1 MKTTLSLLMLFALFS
16 LNANPQ
22 DYTQWGLPDGAIA
35 RLDKGEIS
43 EIAYSPDGARLAV
56 ASSIG
61 IWLYDTATYQE
72 VALLTGHTDWVW
84 SVAFSP
90 DGGTLASGSG
100 DGTVRLWDAL
110 TGAHLRILEGHTDW
124 VRSVAFSPDG
134 GTLASG
140 SGDGTVRLWD
150 ALTGAHLRTLEG
162 HTGWVYSVAF
172 SPDGGTLASG
182 SGDGTVRL
190 WDALTGAHLR
200 TLEGHW
206 GSVYSVAFSPDGRTL
221 ASGSFDDSVLL
232 WDALTGAALR
242 ILRHRGSVYSVAFS
256 PDGGTLAS
264 GSGDDT
270 VRLWDALTGAHL
282 RALEGHWGS
291 VYSVAFSPDGG
302 TLASGSDDD
311 TVRLWDA
318 LTGAHL
324 RILRHRGW
332 VYSVAFSPDGGTLA
346 SGSEDDTV
354 RLWDALTGAHLRT
367 LEGHTDSVR
376 SVAFSPDGRT
386 LASGSGDGT
395 VRLWDAVT
403 GAHLRTLEGHWGSV
417 YSVAFSPD
425 GRTLASGSYDGT
437 VRLWDALTGAHLRTL
452 EGHTDSVRSVAFS
465 PDGRT
470 LASGSFYHT
479 VRLWDAVTG
488 AHLRTLKG
496 HWGSVYSV
504 AFSPDGRTLASGSGD
519 GTVRLWDALTG
530 AHKRTLEGHTD
541 DVESVAF
548 SPDGRA
554 LASGSYD
561 GTVRLWDAVTGA
573 HLRTLEGHW
582 GPVYSAAFSPDGG
595 TLASGS
601 TTVLLWEFYWEFYAF
616 PKVKIAPS
624 SVESPAIGEQ
634 FTVSITVA
642 NGANM
647 AGYQA
652 TMEFD
657 AFALRY
663 VSSANGDYLPA
674 GAFAVP
680 AVVSSNQATLG
691 ATSLAGVGSGDGILA
706 TFTFEVVN
714 VETSRLFLSEIIVTD
729 SNGEPLSDFANLT
742 NAIVMP
748 TAVPSSAI
756 VSVKPAL
763 ALSPAIGEQ
772 LVLNVEIVGGQ
783 NVADYQLTWQFDST
797 ALEYI
802 SSNPGDY
809 VPAGGVG
816 NGDGRLETRTFEVR
830 AVKASTVSVFGFLKA
845 PNGIRSIPTFES
857 AEVIVPLLGDV
868 NRDGAV
874 NILDLVLV
882 ASSFG
887 KPVPQGGDPAD
898 VNEDGVV
905 NIIDLVKVAGALGNA
920 AAAPY
925 AFPGALAML
934 DTTAVQAW
942 LIQAR
947 GLAITDATSQRGIL
961 FLEQLLA
968 VLTPKETSLLPN
980 YPNPFNPE
988 TWIPYH
994 LAIDADVQI
1003 TIYDAKGVLVRQL
1016 DLGHQP
1022 AGFYTDRGH
1031 AAYWD
1036 GRNEG
1041 GELVAS
1047 GVYVYQLRA
1056 REYSQVRRM
1065 VIVK

>member
-1 MKTTLSLLMLFALFS
+1 MKTTLSLLILFALFS
-16 LNANPQ
+16 LNAYPQ
-22 DYTQWGLPDGAIA
+22 EHTQWGLPDGAKVS
-35 RLDKGEIS
+35 LGKGLRGVRSIS
-43 EIAYSPDGARLAV
+43 ELKYSPDGMRLAV
-56 ASSIG
+56 ASLLG
-61 IWLYDTATYQE
+61 IWLYDTATGQE
-72 VALLTGHTDWVW
+72 LALPSGH
-84 SVAFSP
+84 S
-90 DGGTLASGSG
+90 GGVS
-100 DGTVRLWDAL
+100 
-110 TGAHLRILEGHTDW
+110 
-124 VRSVAFSPDG
+124 
-134 GTLASG
+134 
-140 SGDGTVRLWD
+140 
-150 ALTGAHLRTLEG
+150 
-162 HTGWVYSVAF
+162 
-172 SPDGGTLASG
+172 
-182 SGDGTVRL
+182 
-190 WDALTGAHLR
+190 
-200 TLEGHW
+200 
-206 GSVYSVAFSPDGRTL
+206 
-221 ASGSFDDSVLL
+221 
-232 WDALTGAALR
+232 
-242 ILRHRGSVYSVAFS
+242 
-256 PDGGTLAS
+256 
-264 GSGDDT
+264 
-270 VRLWDALTGAHL
+270 
-282 RALEGHWGS
+282 
-291 VYSVAFSPDGG
+291 
-302 TLASGSDDD
+302 
-311 TVRLWDA
+311 
-318 LTGAHL
+318 
-324 RILRHRGW
+324 
-332 VYSVAFSPDGGTLA
+332 
-346 SGSEDDTV
+346 
-354 RLWDALTGAHLRT
+354 
-367 LEGHTDSVR
+367 
-376 SVAFSPDGRT
+376 
-386 LASGSGDGT
+386 
-395 VRLWDAVT
+395 
-403 GAHLRTLEGHWGSV
+403 
-417 YSVAFSPD
+417 
-425 GRTLASGSYDGT
+425 
-437 VRLWDALTGAHLRTL
+437 
-452 EGHTDSVRSVAFS
+452 
-465 PDGRT
+465 
-470 LASGSFYHT
+470 
-479 VRLWDAVTG
+479 
-488 AHLRTLKG
+488 
-496 HWGSVYSV
+496 SV

-530 AHKRTLEGHTD
+530 AHVRTLEGHAD
-541 DVESVAF
+541 LVSSVAF
-548 SPDGRA
+548 SPDGRTI
-554 LASGSYD
+554 ASGSYD
-561 GTVRLWDAVTGA
+561 R
-573 HLRTLEGHW
+573 
-582 GPVYSAAFSPDGG
+582 
-595 TLASGS
+595 
-601 TTVLLWEFYWEFYAF
+601 TVLLWEFYAF

-647 AGYQA
+647 AGYQV

-657 AFALRY
+657 ASALRY

-714 VETSRLFLSEIIVTD
+714 VETSHLFLSEIIVTD
-729 SNGEPLSDFANLT
+729 SDGEPLSDFANLAS
-742 NAIVMP
+742 AIVMP

-783 NVADYQLTWQFDST
+783 NVADHQLTWQFDST

-830 AVKASTVSVFGFLKA
+830 AVKASTVSVSGFLTA

-887 KPVPQGGDPAD
+887 KQVPQRGDPAD

-920 AAAPY
+920 AAAPN

-934 DTTAVQAW
+934 DTTTVQAW

-947 GLAITDATSQRGIL
+947 GLAITDATSQRGIQ

-1003 TIYDAKGVLVRQL
+1003 TIYDAKGVLVQQL
-1016 DLGHQP
+1016 DLGQQP

-1056 REYSQVRRM
+1056 GGYSQARRM
-1065 VIVK
+1065 AIVK